1 MDSTKLKK
9 QVIKES
15 DILKANLLIVDDQ
28 SANVLLLEK
37 ILLGAGYTSITS
49 TQNPQEVYQ
58 LHKKNHYDLIIL
70 DLRMPIMDGF
80 KVMENLKEIET
91 SGYLPVLVI
100 TAQPEEKLRALK
112 SGARDFIS
120 KPFNLAEVLVRV
132 QNLLEVRLLNLR
144 TKKLLE
150 QVVAEQ
156 KVSERLLNNVL
167 PEIIVKRMKRQPEF
181 KVDNFSKGI
190 VDTFPEVTVLFA
202 DIVGFTKFTE
212 TVSAEVLVEVLNDIF
227 TRFDNITDHRG
238 LEKIKTIGDSYM
250 AAAGLPTPMHNHADQ
265 AAHAAFDMLEV
276 MEEINQKS
284 DYKFQ
289 IRIGMSSGSVV
300 AGVIGVRKF
309 LYDIWG
315 DVVNTA
321 SRMESQGIAG
331 KIQITDATQKRLGD
345 GFIAKNMG
353 YKNIIGKGAI
363 NTWFLVNRNKTAL

>member
-1 MDSTKLKK
+1 MLNDL
-9 QVIKES
+9 
-15 DILKANLLIVDDQ
+15 DIFKANLLIVDDQ
-28 SANVLLLEK
+28 SANVLLLNK
-37 ILLGAGYTSITS
+37 ILRGEGYTSIHS
-49 TQNPQEVYQ
+49 TQNPHEVFQ
-58 LHKKNHYDLIIL
+58 LHQENNYDLILL
-70 DLRMPIMDGF
+70 DLQMPSMDGF
-80 KVMENLKEIET
+80 QVMEKLKEIEP

-132 QNLLEVRLLNLR
+132 QNLLQVRLLNLQ
-144 TKKLLE
+144 TKKLFE

-167 PEIIVKRMKRQPEF
+167 PEVIVKRLKKQPEF
-181 KVDNFSKGI
+181 EADNFSKVI
-190 VDTFPEVTVLFA
+190 ADTFPEVTVLFA

-212 TVSAEVLVEVLNDIF
+212 TVSARVLVDVLNEIF
-227 TRFDNITDHRG
+227 TRFDNITDNRG

-250 AAAGLPTPMHNHADQ
+250 AAAGLPVPMHNHAEQ

-276 MEEINQKS
+276 MEQINREN
-284 DYKFQ
+284 DYKFK
-289 IRIGMSSGSVV
+289 IRIGMNSGSVV

-321 SRMESQGIAG
+321 SRMESQGLPG
-331 KIQITDATQKRLGD
+331 KIQITNSTQERLGSN
-345 GFIAKNMG
+345 FIMENMG
-353 YKNIIGKGAI
+353 YKDILGKGAV
-363 NTWFLVNRNKTAL
+363 NTWFLVNRHKSD

>member
-1 MDSTKLKK
+1 
-9 QVIKES
+9 VIKES

-28 SANVLLLEK
+28 FANVLLLEK
-37 ILLGAGYTSITS
+37 ILSGAGYTSITS
-49 TQNPQEVYQ
+49 TQNPHDVYQ
-58 LHKKNHYDLIIL
+58 LHNENHYDLIIL
-70 DLRMPIMDGF
+70 DLHMPVMDGF

-100 TAQPEEKLRALK
+100 TAQPQEKLRALK

-120 KPFNLAEVLVRV
+120 KPFNIAEVLVRV
-132 QNLLEVRLLNLR
+132 QNLLEVRLLNLK

-156 KVSERLLNNVL
+156 KISERLLSNVL
-167 PEIIVKRMKRQPEF
+167 PDVILKRLKKQPEF
-181 KVDNFSKGI
+181 KVDDISKGI

-202 DIVGFTKFTE
+202 DIVGFTKFAE
-212 TVSAEVLVEVLNDIF
+212 TVNARVLVDVLNDIF
-227 TRFDNITDHRG
+227 TRFDSITDNRG
-238 LEKIKTIGDSYM
+238 LEKIKTVGDSYM
-250 AAAGLPTPMHNHADQ
+250 AAAGLPTPMLNHAEQ

-276 MEEINQKS
+276 MEKINQES
-284 DYKFQ
+284 DYNLK

-321 SRMESQGIAG
+321 SRMESQGLPG
-331 KIQITDATQKRLGD
+331 RIQITDSTQERLGKS
-345 GFIAKNMG
+345 FITENMG
-353 YKNIIGKGAI
+353 YKNIVGKGAI
-363 NTWFLVNRNKTAL
+363 NTWFLVSRHGSA

>member
-1 MDSTKLKK
+1 
-9 QVIKES
+9 VINKS

-28 SANVLLLEK
+28 AANVLLLER
-37 ILLGAGYTSITS
+37 ILRTAGYTSITS
-49 TQNPQEVYQ
+49 TNNAQEVYQ
-58 LHKKNHYDLIIL
+58 LHKENNYDLILL
-70 DLRMPIMDGF
+70 DLHMPIMDGF
-80 KVMENLKEIET
+80 QVMESLREIET

-100 TAQPEEKLRALK
+100 TAQHEEKLRALK

-132 QNLLEVRLLNLR
+132 QNLLEVRFLNLQ
-144 TKKLLE
+144 TNNLFE

-167 PEIIVKRMKRQPEF
+167 PEVIVKRLKNQPEF
-181 KVDNFSKGI
+181 RVDNFSKVI
-190 VDTFPEVTVLFA
+190 ADTFPEVTVLFA

-212 TVSAEVLVEVLNDIF
+212 TVSARVLVDVLNEIF
-227 TRFDNITDHRG
+227 TKFDNITDRRG

-250 AAAGLPTPMHNHADQ
+250 AAAGLPIPMPNHAEQ

-276 MEEINQKS
+276 MEKFNKEN
-284 DYKFQ
+284 DYKFE
-289 IRIGMSSGSVV
+289 IRVGMNSGSVV

-321 SRMESQGIAG
+321 SRMESQGVPG
-331 KIQITDATQKRLGD
+331 KIQITGSTQLRLGEI
-345 GFIAKNMG
+345 FVTQNMG
-353 YKNIIGKGAI
+353 YKDIVGKGAM
-363 NTWFLVNRNKTAL
+363 NTWFLVNRTSNS

>member
-1 MDSTKLKK
+1 M
-9 QVIKES
+9 IKNS

-28 SANVLLLEK
+28 HANVLLLEK
-37 ILLGAGYTSITS
+37 ILRGAGYTTITS
-49 TQNPQEVYQ
+49 TKNPHEVYQ
-58 LHKKNHYDLIIL
+58 LHKENNYDLILL
-70 DLRMPIMDGF
+70 DLHMPIMDGF
-80 KVMENLKEIET
+80 QVMESLREIET
-91 SGYLPVLVI
+91 TGYLPVLVI

-132 QNLLEVRLLNLR
+132 QNLLEVRLLNLQ
-144 TKKLLE
+144 TKYLFE

-167 PEIIVKRMKRQPEF
+167 PEVIVKRLKQQPEF
-181 KVDNFSKGI
+181 QADNISKVI
-190 VDTFPEVTVLFA
+190 ADTFPEVTVLFA

-212 TVSAEVLVEVLNDIF
+212 TASARVLIDVLNEIF
-227 TRFDNITDHRG
+227 TKFDNIADRHG

-250 AAAGLPTPMHNHADQ
+250 AAAGLPIPMPNHAEQ

-276 MEEINQKS
+276 MEQFNRENGYQFK
-284 DYKFQ
+284 
-289 IRIGMSSGSVV
+289 IRVGMSSGSVV

-321 SRMESQGIAG
+321 SRMESQGVPG
-331 KIQITDATQKRLGD
+331 KIQITDSTRIRLGKN
-345 GFIAKNMG
+345 FVTKNMG
-353 YKNIIGKGAI
+353 SKDIAGKGAI
-363 NTWFLVNRNKTAL
+363 NTWFLVNRTNSV

>member
-1 MDSTKLKK
+1 MMIQKDYNL
-9 QVIKES
+9 IIS
-15 DILKANLLIVDDQ
+15 DIN
-28 SANVLLLEK
+28 
-37 ILLGAGYTSITS
+37 
-49 TQNPQEVYQ
+49 
-58 LHKKNHYDLIIL
+58 
-70 DLRMPIMDGF
+70 MPIMDGF
-80 KVMENLKEIET
+80 QVMESLREIET

-132 QNLLEVRLLNLR
+132 QNLLEVRLLNLQ
-144 TKKLLE
+144 TKHLFE

-167 PEIIVKRMKRQPEF
+167 PEVIVHRLKNQAEF
-181 KVDNFSKGI
+181 EADNFSKVI
-190 VDTFPEVTVLFA
+190 ADTFPEVTVLFA

-212 TVSAEVLVEVLNDIF
+212 TVSAQVLVDVLNEIF
-227 TRFDNITDHRG
+227 TRFDNITDYRG

-250 AAAGLPTPMHNHADQ
+250 AAAGLPIPMPNHAEQ

-276 MEEINQKS
+276 MEQFNRENNYEFK
-284 DYKFQ
+284 
-289 IRIGMSSGSVV
+289 IRIGMASGSVV

-321 SRMESQGIAG
+321 SRMESQGVPG
-331 KIQITDATQKRLGD
+331 RIQITDSTQIRLGKS
-345 GFIAKNMG
+345 FITENLGSKE
-353 YKNIIGKGAI
+353 ITGKGAI
-363 NTWFLVNRNKTAL
+363 NTWFLVNRTDCD

>member
-1 MDSTKLKK
+1 
-9 QVIKES
+9 VINDL
-15 DILKANLLIVDDQ
+15 DILKAKLLIVDDQ
-28 SANVLLLEK
+28 AANVLLLNK
-37 ILLGAGYTSITS
+37 ILRSEGYTFIHS
-49 TQNPQEVYQ
+49 TQNPHEVYQ
-58 LHKKNHYDLIIL
+58 LHKENNYDLILL
-70 DLRMPIMDGF
+70 DLQMPSMDGF
-80 KVMENLKEIET
+80 QVMEKLREIEP
-91 SGYLPVLVI
+91 SGYLPILVI

-132 QNLLEVRLLNLR
+132 QNLLQVRLLNLQ
-144 TKKLLE
+144 TKKLFE

-156 KVSERLLNNVL
+156 KVSELLLNNVL
-167 PEIIVKRMKRQPEF
+167 PEVIVKRLKEQPEF
-181 KVDNFSKGI
+181 EADNLSKVI
-190 VDTFPEVTVLFA
+190 ADTFPEVTVLFA

-212 TVSAEVLVEVLNDIF
+212 TVSARVLVDVLNEIF
-227 TRFDNITDHRG
+227 TRFDNITDNRG

-250 AAAGLPTPMHNHADQ
+250 AAAGLPIPMHNHAEQ

-276 MEEINQKS
+276 MEQINQEN

-321 SRMESQGIAG
+321 SRMESQGLPG
-331 KIQITDATQKRLGD
+331 RIQITDSTQKRLGQNFVTENRGYQD
-345 GFIAKNMG
+345 IA
-353 YKNIIGKGAI
+353 GKGAV
-363 NTWFLVNRNKTAL
+363 NTWFLVNRIKSA